1 MAVQMWA
8 LHNAIRP
15 NESDYNISQ
24 ALLISLPGDFHAKT
38 KGRWGS
44 VAVRQTF
51 FFNSIFITET

>member
-1 MAVQMWA
+1 MWA

-51 FFNSIFITET
+51 FFNLIFSTET